1 MHQIALHIHTLAPAL
16 AATSDLTAALLTA
29 AQPGLAT
36 TLPTLPVLAPP
47 VLGPLRFGVEVL
59 AVRSLPEV
67 IDAATDWIVGIL
79 AAVATLFFVIG
90 ALRYTTANGDP
101 AAVEQAKGS
110 LKAAGAGYALAML
123 APVILQILQNI
134 LGVRA

>member
-1 MHQIALHIHTLAPAL
+1 VHQFALHIHTLAPAL
-16 AATSDLTAALLTA
+16 AATPDLTGVLLA
-29 AQPGLAT
+29 DAP
-36 TLPTLPVLAPP
+36 PWLAPP
-47 VLGPLRFGVEVL
+47 GLGPLRFGAAVV

-101 AAVEQAKGS
+101 AAIEQAKGS

-123 APVILQILQNI
+123 APVMLQILQNI
-134 LGVRA
+134 LGVRV